1 MSSNIDFLNE
11 AFNLAEEDLITEG
24 TTRDF
29 HGRLLPDGTFVDV
42 NGEPIDIKAIF
53 QNKGAFKGGPQS
65 DYSGNSRR
73 DRNLGQGSSSQGS
86 TDGDENSNNT
96 SNSDGKSSYNSG
108 NEQSGDSSNSDKSKD
123 SSNSDGNKKSD
134 SQSNSDSNKETDNF
148 DNKSSGSIDQDG
160 KSNVD
165 SSNSSTKQSKQ
176 IRRKTSQNQ
185 SNSSDE
191 QGDNG
196 QSQQGQSGSD
206 LSNNGSNG
214 NSGSNSSGESNS
226 DGDSSDNSS
235 ESSQGSNRV
244 PPTKSK
250 FYYDVTADKFYRWT
264 GKKFI
269 ATRNVS
275 EEAMEARRKL
285 LGLE

>member
-42 NGEPIDIKAIF
+42 NGDPIDVKAIF
-53 QNKGAFKGGPQS
+53 QNKGTFKGGPQS
-65 DYSGNSRR
+65 DYSGNSRG

-86 TDGDENSNNT
+86 TDGDENP
-96 SNSDGKSSYNSG
+96 NSP
-108 NEQSGDSSNSDKSKD
+108 
-123 SSNSDGNKKSD
+123 
-134 SQSNSDSNKETDNF
+134 SNSDSNKETDNSG
-148 DNKSSGSIDQDG
+148 NKSSGSIDQDG
-160 KSNVD
+160 NSDGD

-185 SNSSDE
+185 SSSSDE
-191 QGDNG
+191 QGDGG
-196 QSQQGQSGSD
+196 QPQQGQSGSD

-214 NSGSNSSGESNS
+214 NSGSNGGGESNG

-250 FYYDVTADKFYRWT
+250 FYYDVTTDKFYRWT